1 MTSTTRTANPARTTG
16 AAGAV
21 RTYLGLEL
29 NRMLR
34 NRRSVLLTFLLPP
47 VLLLIFRESAA
58 YQGVAAV
65 TETNALAYAM
75 VSMALYGALTV
86 VTSGASGVAAER
98 AQGWTRQLRV
108 TPLSPLSYVL
118 VKVLASMAL
127 GALAVALTFAMGA
140 YFGAEMPVAT
150 WIACGLIAVC
160 GSFVF
165 AAFGLFMGY
174 LLPSE
179 NLVQVLS
186 PIVLL
191 LSFAGGLMVPVRD
204 DSWFA
209 GPAPFVPTYGVAEL
223 VRAPLAGD
231 GVPQAAVVNAVVWAL
246 IFVAGAVWRFRK
258 DTARM

>member
-1 MTSTTRTANPARTTG
+1 MTTATRTTG
-16 AAGAV
+16 EAAAI

-29 NRMLR
+29 NRLLR

-47 VLLLIFRESAA
+47 LFFLIFRGSTS
-58 YQGVAAV
+58 YQDVAV
-65 TETNALAYAM
+65 GTGTNALAYVM

-86 VTSGASGVAAER
+86 VTSGAAGVAAER

-108 TPLSPLSYVL
+108 TPLSPWSYVL

-127 GALAVALTFAMGA
+127 GAVAVVLTFVIGWYAGA
-140 YFGAEMPVAT
+140 QMPVAT

-174 LLPSE
+174 LLPTE

-191 LSFAGGLMVPVRD
+191 LSFAGGLIIPVSA

-209 GPAPFVPTYGVAEL
+209 GIAPLMPTYGVGEL
-223 VRAPLAGD
+223 VRAPLAGG
-231 GVPQAAVVNAVVWAL
+231 GVPQVAVVNAVAWAL
-246 IFVAGAVWRFRK
+246 IFVAGAVWRFRR